1 MTLFPQLSD
10 SYYVDNDHNL
20 LKLMDHTY
28 TKNITINQSF
38 WSEAEID
45 NRFKAGDQTLWNDIY
60 GNLPAFRKRQF
71 NFNRIRRIINMI
83 SGHQRQHRK
92 STVVQPIE
100 GSDQET
106 SDQFS
111 KLLFHVNNR
120 GGVLPTISEAFEGAI
135 TTGMNLLSVW
145 MDYRNDPVNG
155 DIQVDNV
162 SYNAYLIDPYFKKMD
177 LSDCNSLWTRKYLSR
192 NQAIALLP
200 GRGDEI
206 ENMSGWGNRD
216 GKFQFMPEAYNYG
229 MQDLLIYD
237 EFWYLDSRRQKML
250 VDGESG
256 ETMEWK
262 GNDEDLEEYLRFY
275 PNIITTDVEIPTVKL
290 AIVVQGKVMYNGPN
304 PLGTD
309 TYPFVPCWGYYE
321 PQIPEFP
328 WRIQGVVRGIR
339 DSQYLYN
346 RRRIIELDILESQIN
361 SGYMYKENA
370 LVNPK
375 DIYLQG
381 QGRGLA
387 VKAEA
392 SMDDVRK
399 IEPGRVDP
407 SMMQL
412 SELLGKEMAEVSG
425 VNEELLGS
433 ATDDKAGVL
442 SMLRQ
447 GAGLTT
453 LQILFDQLDASQKIL
468 GNICMRLIQQNW
480 TPGKIQRILNEEP
493 SQQFYNRAFGKYDA
507 VVEEGLNTTTQKQLQ
522 FNQLLSLREMGIE
535 IPSNILIES
544 STLQNK
550 KELTDA
556 LSQQEQQQAQAQQ
569 QQQEIQMEVL
579 KAQIEDL
586 KAKAMANE
594 GLGVERASR
603 VDENRALAI
612 ERIAEAQKDRDL
624 GTFDRIKAVKELTEI
639 DLNQLEQ
646 ALSIIRSIQDTQAM
660 EAKASAEKVLG
671 TAPQQVGPLRE
682 STEVEEA
689 TTEV

>member
-1 MTLFPQLSD
+1 MTLFPQLTD
-10 SYYVDNDHNL
+10 SYYVDNDHSL

-28 TKNITINQSF
+28 AKNITINQSF

-71 NFNRIRRIINMI
+71 NFNRIRRIVNMI

-100 GSDQET
+100 GSDEIT

-120 GGVLPTISEAFEGAI
+120 GGVLPTISEAFEGAV

-192 NQAIALLP
+192 TQAMALLP
-200 GRGDEI
+200 GREKEI

-216 GKFQFMPEAYNYG
+216 GKFQFMPESYNYG

-262 GNDEDLEEYLRFY
+262 GNDDDLTEYLRFY
-275 PNIITTDVEIPTVKL
+275 PRIIVTDVQIPTVKL
-290 AIVVQGKVMYNGPN
+290 ALVLQGKVMYNGPN

-309 TYPFVPCWGYYE
+309 TYPFVPVWGYYE

-339 DSQYLYN
+339 DAQYLYN

-361 SGYMYKENA
+361 SGYIYKENA

-399 IEPGRVDP
+399 IEAANVP
-407 SMMQL
+407 SSMIQL

-468 GNICMRLIQQNW
+468 GNLCMRLIQQNW

-493 SQQFYNRAFGKYDA
+493 SPQFYNRAFGKYDA

-522 FNQLLSLREMGIE
+522 FNQLLQLREMGIE
-535 IPSNILIES
+535 VPTQILVES

-556 LSQQEQQQAQAQQ
+556 LNQQEQQQAQAQEQ
-569 QQQEIQMEVL
+569 QQQIQIEVL

-586 KAKAMANE
+586 KAKAMANQ

-603 VDENRALAI
+603 VEENRALAI
-612 ERIAEAQKDRDL
+612 ERLAEAQKDRDL
-624 GTFDRIKAVKELTEI
+624 GTLDRIKAVKELTDI
-639 DLNQLEQ
+639 DLNQLDK
-646 ALSIIRSIQDTQAM
+646 ALQIIRSIQDVQELETI
-660 EAKASAEKVLG
+660 ESAEKVL
-671 TAPQQVGPLRE
+671 TSSSQQSGPLRE
-682 STEVEEA
+682 SAEIAEE
-689 TTEV
+689 TNV